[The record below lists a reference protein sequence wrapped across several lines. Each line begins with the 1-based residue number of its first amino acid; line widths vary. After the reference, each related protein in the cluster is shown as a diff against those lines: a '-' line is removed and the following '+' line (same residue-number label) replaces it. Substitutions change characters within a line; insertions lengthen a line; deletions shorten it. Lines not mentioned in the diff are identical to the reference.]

1 MDNKTGSDSQTFEA
15 IFNNA
20 PCGLFTYEVDGNITQ
35 VNRTFLKWL
44 GVKKDE
50 VLNVKFTDL
59 LDKGGRLYYH
69 LFVAPLLRIHNEVKE
84 INFHIETAEGGFPC
98 LFSATIVEKAKDCF
112 FVSAAIFKVTDRK
125 KYERELLHKKAE
137 AEKEKEFQVET
148 LKEVAWEQSH
158 LVRAP
163 LANVLGLISLLDDYN
178 LNEEGRNLQSMLK
191 TSAMQLDD
199 ELRKIITKAT
209 NQK

>member
-20 PCGLFTYEVDGNITQ
+20 PCGLFMYEVDGNITQ

-44 GVKKDE
+44 GVKKE
-50 VLNVKFTDL
+50 AVLNVKFTDL

-98 LFSATIVEKAKDCF
+98 LFSATIIEQA
-112 FVSAAIFKVTDRK
+112 TDRK
-125 KYERELLHKKAE
+125 KYESELLHKKAE

-191 TSAMQLDD
+191 TSAIQLDD